1 MSFSSPSQFNPIN
14 WILPSRCP
22 LCGIVVINDHQFCLS
37 CWRKL
42 NFISPPWC
50 ASCGLPFAFERA
62 SGAVCAKCIE
72 FPPDHDGVRAA
83 VVYNDDSSQIAM
95 GLKYSAKLGF
105 AALIANHLEKY
116 LDEFDDEAV
125 LLPVPLHRKRLW
137 SRGFNQSVLIAN
149 ALSVKSGLVQ
159 KNNILVRHL
168 ATPPLRSMAM
178 NERRTL
184 LARAI
189 SIRKKARHQVAN
201 RTILLI
207 DDVYTTGATSNI
219 CARTLKR
226 AGASKV
232 IVLCWARVVL
242 RPEGV

>member
-1 MSFSSPSQFNPIN
+1 MSFFSTLQFNPIN

-22 LCGIVVINDHQFCLS
+22 LCGMVVVKDHQFCLS
-37 CWRKL
+37 CWQKL

-62 SGAVCAKCIE
+62 TGAICAKCLAS
-72 FPPDHDGVRAA
+72 PPDHDGVRAA
-83 VVYNDDSSQIAM
+83 VVYNDDSSRIAM
-95 GLKYSAKLGF
+95 GLKYSSKLGF

-116 LDEFDDEAV
+116 LSEFDDEAI

-137 SRGFNQSVLIAN
+137 GRGFNQSVLIAS
-149 ALSVKSGLVQ
+149 ALSVRSGLVQ

-168 ATPPLRSMAM
+168 ATPPLRSMAI
-178 NERRTL
+178 NERQKL

-189 SIRKKARHQVAN
+189 SIRKKASHQVVN

-207 DDVYTTGATSNI
+207 DDVYTTGATSNT
-219 CARTLKR
+219 CARILKR

-242 RPEGV
+242 DAEGV